1 MRVFFQSPLSE
12 KVCNQRFLCPNKLQS
27 TPHSH
32 MAQIAMA
39 GKTNKNTSVSQMLF
53 FSPLLFATLVT
64 RPINIKFE
72 VQNQPASLLA
82 CLTQLKMLY
91 FTRLAIAH
99 AGVHIHIHTR
109 RPVHRH
115 ADTGLLIVISTQYFC
130 LLCTSAIIN

>member
-1 MRVFFQSPLSE
+1 
-12 KVCNQRFLCPNKLQS
+12 
-27 TPHSH
+27 
-32 MAQIAMA
+32 MA

-72 VQNQPASLLA
+72 VQNQAASLLA

-91 FTRLAIAH
+91 FSRLAIAH
-99 AGVHIHIHTR
+99 AGVHIHTR

-130 LLCTSAIIN
+130 LLCTSAIRN